1 MKQTSRTTS
10 RERTDMFY
18 KSKLNDSSNNSLV
31 AIVISLF
38 AIALVLFLLF
48 GKNFI
53 K

>member
-1 MKQTSRTTS
+1 MKQTSRITS

-18 KSKLNDSSNNSLV
+18 KSQLNDSNNS
-31 AIVISLF
+31 IVTILISLF
-38 AIALVLFLLF
+38 AIVLVLFLLF